1 MYAERT
7 PPGEPP
13 CDVCRVDI
21 SEENQESARVYHL
34 VKRQVRT
41 AGGSGEIIDLDYAAV
56 KAVMDILEVQD
67 QRTVFERV
75 TRAFHFFLA
84 ERQQRSN

>member
-1 MYAERT
+1 MYAERN

-21 SEENQESARVYHL
+21 SEENVKAARVYHL

-56 KAVMDILEVQD
+56 KAVMDILGIRD

-75 TRAFHFFLA
+75 TRVFHHFLA
-84 ERQQRSN
+84 ERQQRST